1 MATAIGC
8 NSFCPLIMSAGRPRK
23 ADPKEL
29 YFFANHFYADFR
41 GLAEGHSRQWL
52 DKQKF
57 NELMAGVGN
66 MELHEP
72 QKALLRNQVEEEARL
87 GTWNDAQKQERLKVL
102 NDEILMLH
110 KIGFRFEAADAA
122 RVEKKIPGEP
132 DVLNDLL
139 RARTPDRIREICKD
153 AFTVIHAEIRQGV
166 FKDVEVLNWPLP
178 SGNGSMFPRY
188 LAQFADQFIDAKKS
202 AKFPRSDR
210 PSSQPKQLWF
220 LSRALA
226 GAVLGVHPRTA
237 VNLVGSKRPEEIFE
251 ESRAGKPERKR
262 RRSRRRRRT

>member
-1 MATAIGC
+1 M
-8 NSFCPLIMSAGRPRK
+8 PAGRPRK
-23 ADPKEL
+23 VDPEEL

-41 GLAEGHSRQWL
+41 GLAEGRSRQWF
-52 DKQKF
+52 DKEKF
-57 NELMAGVGN
+57 DELMAGVGKV
-66 MELHEP
+66 ELHEP
-72 QKALLRNQVEEEARL
+72 QKALLKNQVEEEARL
-87 GTWNDAQKQERLKVL
+87 GNWNDTQKQERLQTL
-102 NDEILMLH
+102 SDQILVFRQ
-110 KIGFRFEAADAA
+110 IGFRSEAAEVA

-132 DVLNDLL
+132 EILDDLL
-139 RARTPDRIREICKD
+139 RAKTPDRIREICKD
-153 AFTVIHAEIRQGV
+153 AYTVIHAEIRQGV

-188 LAQFADQFIDAKKS
+188 LAQYAEQFIDAKRS
-202 AKFPRSDR
+202 AKFPRSGR
-210 PSSQPKQLWF
+210 PSSQLKQLWF

-262 RRSRRRRRT
+262 RRRKAL